1 MDGFPSKQSL
11 ALYRDLLDEL
21 GAVINRASDKA
32 ALMRYI
38 KEKKIDLIHAH
49 SSLTYPLA
57 KTLAGRMRIPYVITC
72 HGLGSNKP
80 ENRPYLRDARAV
92 ICISPRVAGTVRS
105 YAKNVSIIPN
115 GVDLQEFR
123 PDVKSGPVKI
133 AFVARIDH
141 RKQRGYEQ
149 FCKAVDLLDNV
160 EFYIASNKTSPSKTA
175 RHLGWTNEV
184 ASLLAKTDIVAGTGR
199 AIMEGLAAGNA
210 AVVIGQ
216 TYQGILTPEKA
227 ANKQFLDVSGL
238 AGRNVCYRTI
248 FYDLAGLVKNR
259 PYLRQLQKFG
269 RKLAAEKFNIKIHAT
284 RVIQIYKEV
293 TG

>member
-72 HGLGSNKP
+72 HGLGLNKP

-149 FCKAVDLLDNV
+149 FCKAVTFWTTWNL
-160 EFYIASNKTSPSKTA
+160 YIASNKTSPSKTA

-184 ASLLAKTDIVAGTGR
+184 ASLLAKTDIVAGQ
-199 AIMEGLAAGNA
+199 EGQSWKDLPRKRCRCHRPD
-210 AVVIGQ
+210 
-216 TYQGILTPEKA
+216 L
-227 ANKQFLDVSGL
+227 SGD
-238 AGRNVCYRTI
+238 T
-248 FYDLAGLVKNR
+248 DS
-259 PYLRQLQKFG
+259 
-269 RKLAAEKFNIKIHAT
+269 
-284 RVIQIYKEV
+284 
-293 TG
+293 